1 MSVPIDTVKE
11 IQELSLAGHGRNQ
24 ISALTGI
31 NPGTVRNILDGK
43 DTVAVCEQMTNRQRS
58 DLLMGWGPPGSGRAD

>member
-11 IQELSLAGHGRNQ
+11 IFELEKAGHGRNQ

-31 NPGTVRNILDGK
+31 NAGTVRNILAGK
-43 DTVAVCEQMTNRQRS
+43 TNVATCDTMTNRQRT
-58 DLLMGWGPPGSGRAD
+58 DLLMAWAPPSGR

>member
-43 DTVAVCEQMTNRQRS
+43 GTVSVCKTMTNRQRS
-58 DLLMGWGPPGSGRAD
+58 DLLTAWAPPRGR